1 MNIILITSSYP
12 PEIRSSSHLMQ
23 ELAEGL
29 RDRGHRI
36 TVATAYPS
44 HNLASENISPH
55 FKKITV
61 ENDIEVLRIKTLPPH
76 MSNYIIRGLSQI
88 TLPYIFLYKIK
99 KLIKQKIDV
108 IIVYSPPLPLAIVG
122 WKLKM
127 VHGAR
132 YILNVQDLFPQ
143 NAVDLGILKN
153 RFLIKI
159 FEHIEKNAYR
169 YADRITAHSENNRTF
184 LNEKKGVSEEK
195 LSVIHN
201 WIDVAPYKNVQK
213 TGRFR
218 ELFNVNG
225 KFIFLFAGVIGP
237 SQGLDLIIKVAQR
250 LRQTQ
255 DIAFLFVGDG
265 VEKERLTKMTESY
278 GLKNVYFKPFVS
290 KEEYPELVKDADVG
304 LVCLSA
310 KNKTPVVPG
319 KILGY
324 MAASVPVLAFLNKE
338 SDGHHV
344 IREAGCGYSEVSDDA
359 RKAASL
365 MLRMYQEKE
374 RLTEYGKNGFG
385 YAAEHFSKKVC
396 VDKLEDLL
404 Q

>member
-1 MNIILITSSYP
+1 
-12 PEIRSSSHLMQ
+12 MQ

-55 FKKITV
+55 FKKIIV

-76 MSNYIIRGLSQI
+76 MSNYIISGLSQI

-108 IIVYSPPLPLAIVG
+108 IIVYSPPLPLAVVG
-122 WKLKM
+122 WKLKR

-159 FEHIEKNAYR
+159 FECIETSAYTH
-169 YADRITAHSENNRTF
+169 ADKVTAHSENNRTF
-184 LNEKKGVSEEK
+184 LNEKKGVPGGK
-195 LSVIHN
+195 LRVIHN

-218 ELFNVNG
+218 ELFDVNG

-237 SQGLDLIIKVAQR
+237 SQGLDLIIKVAHR

-265 VEKERLTKMTESY
+265 REKERLMKMAENY
-278 GLKNVYFKPFVS
+278 GLKNIYFKPFVS
-290 KEEYPELVKDADVG
+290 KEKYPELVKDADVG
-304 LVCLSA
+304 LVCLSS

-324 MAASVPVLAFLNKE
+324 MAASIPVVAFLNKE
-338 SDGHHV
+338 SDGHSL
-344 IREAGCGYSEVSDDA
+344 ISDSRCGFSAVSDDEK
-359 RKAASL
+359 RAAGLILKIYS
-365 MLRMYQEKE
+365 E
-374 RLTEYGKNGFG
+374 RNKIQKYGENGFN
-385 YAAEHFSKKVC
+385 YVSSHFAKDIC
-396 VDKLEDLL
+396 IDQLEKLFQE
-404 Q
+404 